1 MALIKTSK
9 MQPRPAR
16 SGKAPA
22 KAKLLETKQPHVLDT
37 PARSTGSRKEQ
48 AAERIAAATE
58 ELAAGL
64 IEAAAAAAELSRAM
78 EQIAAGAEEATAA
91 AQQQSA
97 AVKLIAG
104 NLEIARAEA
113 VGSERRTAS
122 VQAALAEA
130 AGQITTTVRAIEE
143 NTKAQQEAVTVI
155 AELERRAKDI
165 SDIALTVSRISDQ
178 TNLFALNAA
187 IEAARAGDHGRGFA
201 VVAEEVRALAETSE
215 KSAQEVQSFTQTI
228 QADVLRI
235 VQAVTAAAEHAASEA
250 RSAGAILDLL
260 ESMRREMLQL
270 AELAQ
275 EILTQAMEMS
285 RATAETQR
293 GAEQVAGAAQEQAAA
308 AEEAQKAIGEQAQSL
323 DQGQAAARS
332 LAALA
337 DSLRAGASRNGNAA
351 QSGAQSAAQSAVH
364 EIGGAAE
371 QLSATLQEMS
381 GAAGQITVAVGQINR
396 GSQLQAS
403 ATQQTASALA
413 QIEKSTHLAQ
423 TNAAISHERVRTM
436 RIALGQNQQAVTA
449 LAAAVFSTVSQTR
462 SSLEMI
468 AGLETVSR
476 RIDKV
481 VERISLVAVQTTML
495 AVSGAVEAA
504 RAGAAGQGFAVVS
517 GDIRGLARE
526 ATASADQVKDTIRGM
541 IDQVALVRRN
551 LEHIVDSA
559 AAEAEKSR
567 VVDIALE
574 RVGTDLSGLEA
585 ASLTI
590 LNGATEI
597 SQAITQTTA
606 GARQIAAAA
615 EESNLAAR
623 QAAIAASEQARSA
636 EDLAAA
642 IEEIASLADELNLP
656 NG

>member
-9 MQPRPAR
+9 MQTGPAR
-16 SGKAPA
+16 SAKPA
-22 KAKLLETKQPHVLDT
+22 VKAKTLEAT
-37 PARSTGSRKEQ
+37 PSHILAAPNGRGTGSAKEK
-48 AAERIAAATE
+48 AADRIAAATE

-64 IEAAAAAAELSRAM
+64 FEAAAAAAELSRAM

-91 AQQQSA
+91 AQQQSG
-97 AVKLIAG
+97 AVRLIAG
-104 NLEIARAEA
+104 NLEIARTEA
-113 VGSERRTAS
+113 IGSERRTAS

-130 AGQITTTVRAIEE
+130 AAQITTTVRAIEE
-143 NTKAQQEAVTVI
+143 NTGRQQEAVTVI

-165 SDIALTVSRISDQ
+165 SDIATTVSRISDQ

-187 IEAARAGDHGRGFA
+187 IEAARAGDHGKGFA

-215 KSAQEVQSFTQTI
+215 KSAQEVQEFTQTI

-235 VQAVTAAAEHAASEA
+235 VQAVTTAAGQAATEA
-250 RSAGAILDLL
+250 KAAGAILDSL
-260 ESMRREMLQL
+260 ESMRLEMLQL

-275 EILTQAMEMS
+275 EILTQAMEMA

-293 GAEQVAGAAQEQAAA
+293 GAEQVAGAAQEQSAAA
-308 AEEAQKAIGEQAQSL
+308 AQAQKAIEEQAKAL

-332 LAALA
+332 LATLA
-337 DSLRAGASRNGNAA
+337 DALRSGVLRNA
-351 QSGAQSAAQSAVH
+351 SAAQSAAH
-364 EIGGAAE
+364 EIGAAAE

-413 QIEKSTHLAQ
+413 QIAKSTDLAQ
-423 TNAAISHERVRTM
+423 TNAAISNERVRAM
-436 RIALGQNQQAVTA
+436 RTALGQNRQAVTT
-449 LAAAVFSTVSQTR
+449 LTAAVVSTVAQTR

-468 AGLETVSR
+468 AGLEAVSR

-481 VERISLVAVQTTML
+481 VDRISLVAVQTTML

-504 RAGAAGQGFAVVS
+504 RAGEAGSGFAVVS

-541 IDQVALVRRN
+541 IDQLALVRRN
-551 LEHIVDSA
+551 LEHIVESA

-567 VVDIALE
+567 RVDAALE
-574 RVGTDLSGLEA
+574 RVGADLSGLEE
-585 ASLTI
+585 ASLAI
-590 LNGATEI
+590 LTGANTI
-597 SQAITQTTA
+597 SQAIPASSA

-615 EESNLAAR
+615 EESNLASR

-642 IEEIASLADELNLP
+642 IEEIASLADALNHP